1 MSRSSAKAVA
11 PSSDAEVVAALRA
24 GDEEAFVALVR
35 AHHSLLHRTAMTYVS
50 SRAVADEVVQETW
63 LGVLAGLE
71 RFEARSSLRT
81 WIFHIAANIAR
92 TRAAR
97 ERRCR
102 PFSSIA
108 GGDRDADGP
117 AVDPDR
123 FLSADHPAWPG
134 HWACAPSAW
143 AKPEERLL
151 SRETREVIRA
161 AIEALPRAQRLAVT
175 LRDVEGWSPEE
186 ACDALH
192 VTPANQRVLLH
203 RARTKVRAALEDRL
217 CSPDA
222 AA

>member
-1 MSRSSAKAVA
+1 MSTASARAAA
-11 PSSDAEVVAALRA
+11 PSSDAEIVAALRA

-35 AHHSLLHRTAMTYVS
+35 AHHSLLHRTAMSYVS
-50 SRAVADEVVQETW
+50 SRAVADEVVQDTW
-63 LGVLAGLE
+63 LAVLAGLE

-108 GGDRDADGP
+108 GGDHDAAAP
-117 AVDPDR
+117 AADPDR

-143 AKPEERLL
+143 ATPEERLL
-151 SRETREVIRA
+151 SRETQDVIRA
-161 AIEALPRAQRLAVT
+161 AIEALPRPQRLVVT

-186 ACDALH
+186 ACDALG

-203 RARTKVRAALEDRL
+203 RARTKVRATLEDHL

>member
-1 MSRSSAKAVA
+1 MSRSSAKAAA
-11 PSSDAEVVAALRA
+11 PDSDAEVVAALRA

-35 AHHSLLHRTAMTYVS
+35 AHHSLVHRTAMTYVS
-50 SRAVADEVVQETW
+50 SRAVADEVVQDTW

-97 ERRCR
+97 EPRCR

-108 GGDRDADGP
+108 GDDRDAPGP

-134 HWACAPSAW
+134 HWACAPNAW
-143 AKPEERLL
+143 GTPEERLQ
-151 SRETREVIRA
+151 SRETRDVIRA
-161 AIEALPRAQRLAVT
+161 AIAALPRPQRLVVT

-203 RARTKVRAALEDRL
+203 RARTKVRAALEDHL
-217 CSPDA
+217 CSTDA